1 MGIRMIKVLAS
12 VIVVSLAVGCAAP
25 ANMLSGKEKLEAK
38 DWLTAGDLSFQNR
51 DWDNAQYFYDLV
63 AKKYP
68 DSYYGKKAQE
78 NLKYVNYHR
87 SPAGKTIDAGKD
99 ALSPIF

>member
-12 VIVVSLAVGCAAP
+12 VVVVSLAMGCAAP

-38 DWLTAGDLSFQNR
+38 DWLAAGDLSFR
-51 DWDNAQYFYDLV
+51 IKDWDNAQYFYDLV
-63 AKKYP
+63 VKKYP
-68 DSYYGKKAQE
+68 DSYYGEKAKE
-78 NLKYVNYHR
+78 NLKYVDYHR